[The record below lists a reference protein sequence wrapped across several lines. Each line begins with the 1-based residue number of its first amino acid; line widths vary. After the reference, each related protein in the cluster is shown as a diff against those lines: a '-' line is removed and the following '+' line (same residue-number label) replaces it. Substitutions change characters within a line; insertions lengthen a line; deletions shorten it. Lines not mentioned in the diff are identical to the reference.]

1 MLMEGLGVW
10 EVLLSVR
17 RYVRVRKR
25 GKVLGE
31 EDEDEDEDDDDDDE
45 GKVAEDKRRG
55 SW

>member
-1 MLMEGLGVW
+1 MEGLGVW

-31 EDEDEDEDDDDDDE
+31 EDEDDDDDDE